1 MSLLRALQRYGL
13 SWENYLLLGRTLAA
27 ACQVRLRVK
36 DPSPTP
42 PISSILPIINEFYL
56 SPQTAWHI
64 SDAEK
69 IAWFANFIIK
79 FPFTWGRCVHRS
91 LIVYKLLNGYGI
103 PARLII
109 GITPGQEEIAGHVWV
124 SRPGDGNRAFAEAD
138 DPTRK
143 YLPVFTSA
151 RP

>member
-1 MSLLRALQRYGL
+1 MSLLRSLQRYGL
-13 SWENYLLLGRTLAA
+13 SWENYLLLGRTLTAA
-27 ACQVRLRVK
+27 RQVRHLVK

-69 IAWFANFIIK
+69 IAWFANFITKIP
-79 FPFTWGRCVHRS
+79 FPWGRCVHRS

-103 PARLII
+103 PARLMI
-109 GITPGQEEIAGHVWV
+109 GIIPGKEDVAGHVWV
-124 SRPGDGNRAFAEAD
+124 SRVSDGNRAFAEAEE
-138 DPTRK
+138 PTAK